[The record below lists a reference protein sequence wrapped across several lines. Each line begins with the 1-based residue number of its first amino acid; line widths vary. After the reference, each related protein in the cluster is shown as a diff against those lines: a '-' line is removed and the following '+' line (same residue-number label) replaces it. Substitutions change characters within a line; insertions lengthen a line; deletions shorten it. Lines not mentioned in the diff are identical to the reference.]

1 MQTDEHFPGYS
12 GPILYNLV
20 YCSRAAPGV
29 DQRSISKIVA
39 AARHHNPRFAITGLL
54 VFGSGIFFQWLE
66 GPRDNI
72 ISLMKIIAADPRHSS
87 IVVLSEEGEVHD
99 RMFPEWD
106 MELVEAADIR
116 DVLVDAEQH
125 ATDEKQK
132 QVLAELLRELDSGA
146 LGALGTA

>member
-1 MQTDEHFPGYS
+1 
-12 GPILYNLV
+12 
-20 YCSRAAPGV
+20 
-29 DQRSISKIVA
+29 
-39 AARHHNPRFAITGLL
+39 
-54 VFGSGIFFQWLE
+54 
-66 GPRDNI
+66 
-72 ISLMKIIAADPRHSS
+72 MKIIAADPRHSS